1 MNKKIKISLPR
12 YVVEIVEKDKNYFSI
27 SKDAIY
33 NKILAGVGFN
43 KIRKIETS
51 IFDKKISVCFNLNN
65 KNFSL
70 FYEMLKFSKIEVEN
84 EFIRTLLIDYSNT
97 HPSIREKLLNAT
109 LFRELEYAIKNK
121 KMIKILYNEEV
132 IDIFPLV
139 FERDKNTYYN
149 NLKVSTKGEQKNLKI
164 KDIEILKIL

>member
-33 NKILAGVGFN
+33 NKIIIGFGFN
-43 KIRKIETS
+43 KRRYIETG
-51 IFDKKISVCFNLNN
+51 ILDKKISVCFNLNN

-70 FYEMLKFSKIEVEN
+70 FYEMLKFSKMEIEN

-97 HPSIREKLLNAT
+97 HPSIREKLMNST

-121 KMIKILYNEEV
+121 RIIKILYNKKV
-132 IDIFPLV
+132 MDIFPV
-139 FERDKNTYYN
+139 AFERDKNTYYN
-149 NLKVSTKGEQKNLKI
+149 NLKVFIKGEQKNLKI
-164 KDIEILKIL
+164 KDIEILKII